1 MSQTSRSVHICRK
14 YSSFH
19 KRVQNPP
26 ASLALLHFLPF
37 PGRQNSIM
45 GCDPVLMELG
55 KNPDS
60 TISRL
65 GTWEEAD
72 TSQAHP
78 AGIASV

>member
-1 MSQTSRSVHICRK
+1 
-14 YSSFH
+14 
-19 KRVQNPP
+19 
-26 ASLALLHFLPF
+26 
-37 PGRQNSIM
+37 M